1 MTFQVES
8 GESWSRSFHRKHPPT
23 CMQSSW
29 KVGGHLQVQS
39 LAAPELF
46 GHGKGGGHFWWLFY
60 LCPSSQH
67 RTHKEARKAIVV
79 ETATE
84 KQRAKTLNPRQPG
97 ELPGRLS

>member
-46 GHGKGGGHFWWLFY
+46 GHGKGSDIFGGY
-60 LCPSSQH
+60 STSVPPPN
-67 RTHKEARKAIVV
+67 
-79 ETATE
+79 TE
-84 KQRAKTLNPRQPG
+84 HIKKPERP
-97 ELPGRLS
+97 

>member
-46 GHGKGGGHFWWLFY
+46 GHGKGGGTFLV
-60 LCPSSQH
+60 
-67 RTHKEARKAIVV
+67 AI
-79 ETATE
+79 
-84 KQRAKTLNPRQPG
+84 
-97 ELPGRLS
+97 LPLSLLPTQNT